1 MLFSSLHRCLLASVV
16 FSFNCSARPL
26 KARGSGD
33 VFHIYA
39 FGDNISGLQV
49 FYADGNSPPSL
60 DLNPYL
66 GSAHFVSF
74 NLQE

>member
-1 MLFSSLHRCLLASVV
+1 MLFSNLHFSLLASTV
-16 FSFNCSARPL
+16 FSFNCSAQPL
-26 KARGSGD
+26 PARGSGD

-39 FGDNISGLQV
+39 FGDNISSLQV
-49 FYADGNSPPSL
+49 FYADGNSPSCL
-60 DLNPYL
+60 DLKPHL

>member
-1 MLFSSLHRCLLASVV
+1 MLFSNLHRFLLASAV
-16 FSFNCSARPL
+16 FGFNCSAWPL

-49 FYADGNSPPSL
+49 FYADGNSPSCL
-60 DLNPYL
+60 GLNPYL
-66 GSAHFVSF
+66 GSAHIVSF
-74 NLQE
+74 NLQV

>member
-1 MLFSSLHRCLLASVV
+1 MIFSNLDRFLFASAA

-33 VFHIYA
+33 VFRIYA

-49 FYADGNSPPSL
+49 FYADGNSASYL
-60 DLNPYL
+60 GLNLYL
-66 GSAHFVSF
+66 GSAHSF
-74 NLQE
+74 